1 MTHRERSRTAIDR
14 GVPDRVPK
22 CDGYWTATLDRW
34 REEGLPRDADP
45 FDYFGL
51 EWRFVF
57 IDASLQLEEEL
68 LEQTEDY
75 AVRRNAYGVTARYS
89 RTREAPA
96 HYLDFEIKTRADW
109 ERLKGRLVPNRD
121 RASPTGFYSL
131 VDHWTPPEPDWG
143 KRKARIQGIVNGD
156 NYVVVFFYG
165 GFESVWRKI
174 GYEQALIAM
183 AEEPEW
189 VRDMIE
195 THTDMII
202 QTYRIMHDEG
212 LCIDGVLPSC
222 DIAYKTGTLFS
233 PKMFRELELPA
244 MKRMCEA
251 LRGLGVQSIYHGD
264 GNVEEFIPL
273 LIEAGIDCIQP
284 MEVNAGMD
292 VRDLKRKYGKNI
304 TFEGGIGTQVTL
316 PLGTPEQVR
325 EEIRQCRLNL
335 GPGGGFIMTTTKP
348 LRPEVSTENAVA
360 AVETIIEEAHKGS
373 PR

>member
-1 MTHRERSRTAIDR
+1 M
-14 GVPDRVPK
+14 
-22 CDGYWTATLDRW
+22 
-34 REEGLPRDADP
+34 
-45 FDYFGL
+45 
-51 EWRFVF
+51 
-57 IDASLQLEEEL
+57 
-68 LEQTEDY
+68 
-75 AVRRNAYGVTARYS
+75 
-89 RTREAPA
+89 
-96 HYLDFEIKTRADW
+96 
-109 ERLKGRLVPNRD
+109 PNRD

-292 VRDLKRKYGKNI
+292 VRDLKRKYGKDLAFMGNI
-304 TFEGGIGTQVTL
+304 SHNEMMLPDEAQAKALIQDKVRVASEGGGYVYHSDHSVPPSVSL
-316 PLGTPEQVR
+316 ERYGKVLKWV
-325 EEIRQCRLNL
+325 EEV
-335 GPGGGFIMTTTKP
+335 G
-348 LRPEVSTENAVA
+348 
-360 AVETIIEEAHKGS
+360 
-373 PR
+373 